1 MIDDSKKRRRKRE
14 KRRRRK
20 WKKREESGVAA
31 SDMLFS
37 GGVSHVHYRQVEVMC
52 ALGDSMAL
60 ES

>member
-14 KRRRRK
+14 KRRRK
-20 WKKREESGVAA
+20 WKKREESEIAA

-37 GGVSHVHYRQVEVMC
+37 GGVSHVHYCQVEVMC